1 MSNFALLRQKKI
13 RSYYLYC
20 SCYNRPALPALVDT
34 VAELMAS
41 TAGTVKG
48 SEATVV
54 GCEYEAI
61 IVGVVISVITADEN
75 TGVCGCD
82 IPVSVRASDTV
93 ILLLGTVVVAIVSF
107 FAVYVILKLVVI
119 YMR

>member
-1 MSNFALLRQKKI
+1 
-13 RSYYLYC
+13 
-20 SCYNRPALPALVDT
+20 
-34 VAELMAS
+34 MAP

-48 SEATVV
+48 TEATVV

-61 IVGVVISVITADEN
+61 IAGVVISLITADEN

-82 IPVSVRASDTV
+82 IPVSVTAWDAVVS
-93 ILLLGTVVVAIVSF
+93 LLDTVVVAVVSF
-107 FAVYVILKLVVI
+107 FAVYVILKLVLI

>member
-1 MSNFALLRQKKI
+1 
-13 RSYYLYC
+13 
-20 SCYNRPALPALVDT
+20 
-34 VAELMAS
+34 MAS

-75 TGVCGCD
+75 TGVCGC
-82 IPVSVRASDTV
+82 AAT
-93 ILLLGTVVVAIVSF
+93 
-107 FAVYVILKLVVI
+107 
-119 YMR
+119 